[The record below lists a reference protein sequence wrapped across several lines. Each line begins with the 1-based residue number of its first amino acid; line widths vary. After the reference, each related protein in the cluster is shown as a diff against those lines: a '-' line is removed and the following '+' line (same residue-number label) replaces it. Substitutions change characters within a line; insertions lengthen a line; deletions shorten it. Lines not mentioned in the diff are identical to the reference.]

1 VRHPVAGGVST
12 YVDEGLGRAA
22 AAVTGAWFLGAVF
35 LGAPAVS
42 LIGGYYVADLTGSGT
57 AVAASVGLAMFGVVL
72 AANLLGLRVS
82 SSFQVVL
89 SSVLT
94 GVIVVAI
101 LVALPSRAGENWAPF
116 APHGWWAVG
125 TAASILMWMFFGWE
139 AVAQL
144 AGEFRRPEHDLP
156 RAMAVA
162 FVVIAVVYVCLAAAT
177 IAVTSG
183 SGSKV
188 PLADLMGVGLGTAGR
203 DATAVL
209 AIALTMGT
217 MNVYLSGA
225 AKLAAALSGSGAL
238 PAWLGRGAPRSVPRR
253 PLGVIAA
260 AGTAM
265 LAALIAGLWS
275 TDALI
280 RSTSACFVAVYVLAL
295 ASAVRILP
303 GTARACAA
311 VALVLTV
318 VVSAFTSVYLLVPA
332 GIALVTLALRR

>member
-1 VRHPVAGGVST
+1 
-12 YVDEGLGRAA
+12 
-22 AAVTGAWFLGAVF
+22 
-35 LGAPAVS
+35 
-42 LIGGYYVADLTGSGT
+42 
-57 AVAASVGLAMFGVVL
+57 
-72 AANLLGLRVS
+72 
-82 SSFQVVL
+82 
-89 SSVLT
+89 
-94 GVIVVAI
+94 
-101 LVALPSRAGENWAPF
+101 
-116 APHGWWAVG
+116 
-125 TAASILMWMFFGWE
+125 
-139 AVAQL
+139 
-144 AGEFRRPEHDLP
+144 
-156 RAMAVA
+156 MAVA
-162 FVVIAVVYVCLAAAT
+162 FAVIAVVYVCLSAAT

-188 PLADLMGVGLGTAGR
+188 PLADLMAVELGTAGR

-217 MNVYLSGA
+217 MNVYLGGA
-225 AKLAAALSGSGAL
+225 AKLTAALAEGGL
-238 PAWLGRGAPRSVPRR
+238 PAWLGRAAPRSLPGR
-253 PLGVIAA
+253 PLTVIAA